1 MGPAWIFLRSSTV
14 SALVISL
21 PYKWFF
27 GLADR
32 ILRTG
37 RVGLALN
44 VPLSH
49 STLFRGSYSA
59 IGLMTKR
66 ASFFIGSTNS
76 GSLISYSAR
85 PISNSRSL
93 GTDTLG
99 SFDSVAS
106 YFSSIPFS
114 LIRCFRSSRRFSLSF
129 SFYWFSRSILW
140 SLKYPFYFWFLPF
153 LWWWIYSYYICLRR
167 VSWVS
172 KKNPETIPSVAFGAA

>member
-1 MGPAWIFLRSSTV
+1 MV
-14 SALVISL
+14 SALVTSL

-37 RVGLALN
+37 RVGLAVN

-49 STLFRGSYSA
+49 STLLGGSYSA

-66 ASFFIGSTNS
+66 ASFFVGSTNS
-76 GSLISYSAR
+76 GSLISCSAR

-106 YFSSIPFS
+106 YFSLVPFS
-114 LIRCFRSSRRFSLSF
+114 LIRCFRPSSRLSLSLTL
-129 SFYWFSRSILW
+129 YWFSRSILR
-140 SLKYPFYFWFLPF
+140 SLKYALYFWFLS
-153 LWWWIYSYYICLRR
+153 LLR
-167 VSWVS
+167 
-172 KKNPETIPSVAFGAA
+172 